1 MNISNLLQGEKI
13 RLTAVTNEDVTTI
26 AGWYEDTV
34 FSRLFDA
41 TPARPRN
48 TDYWLNWLKDQEKKS
63 DNFLFAIRPRNRN
76 ELIGYIQLEDFLW
89 SHENCWLSIGIGEKQ
104 NWGKGFGREAVE
116 LILKYAFHELNLHR
130 IQLTVFSYNERAISL
145 YESLGFK
152 QEGVFREHLQRD
164 GRRYDMLL
172 LGLLRRE
179 WELSQES

>member
-130 IQLTVFSYNERAISL
+130 FLAITNGRSPCTNLWVLSKRASS
-145 YESLGFK
+145 ESIYK
-152 QEGVFREHLQRD
+152 EMGVAMICYYWGYCD
-164 GRRYDMLL
+164 ASGN
-172 LGLLRRE
+172 
-179 WELSQES
+179 